1 MWWAPRTSGCLPTLL
16 RARTPGSSA
25 SPATC
30 GRNTCP
36 NIAPLP
42 STTPGCLPTPDCSY
56 CLHKL
61 TSSMFS
67 QASLSLCSVCLS
79 IHIIVCLCVFV
90 GVFIIH
96 WPWKGQVKMSLWWH
110 HVLGLWTEHFEP
122 NNTSLMGLTQ
132 DKWMTTTNTPPPMW
146 GPQHKQAEGSYFVL
160 CSHSSVL
167 FCPFNVMSLISDLSC
182 VSTCS
187 SPINAKKVNS
197 LNSSDSYIGLW
208 RNYLIL
214 CCSSASSSPSMCSSS
229 STSGS
234 VRCSPPETLA
244 STPDSGYSYDSKVR
258 STCTNNS
265 LCTHINMVLNIQ
277 KIYW

>member
-1 MWWAPRTSGCLPTLL
+1 
-16 RARTPGSSA
+16 
-25 SPATC
+25 
-30 GRNTCP
+30 
-36 NIAPLP
+36 
-42 STTPGCLPTPDCSY
+42 
-56 CLHKL
+56 
-61 TSSMFS
+61 
-67 QASLSLCSVCLS
+67 
-79 IHIIVCLCVFV
+79 
-90 GVFIIH
+90 
-96 WPWKGQVKMSLWWH
+96 
-110 HVLGLWTEHFEP
+110 
-122 NNTSLMGLTQ
+122 
-132 DKWMTTTNTPPPMW
+132 
-146 GPQHKQAEGSYFVL
+146 
-160 CSHSSVL
+160 
-167 FCPFNVMSLISDLSC
+167 MSLISDLSC

-277 KIYW
+277 KYIDNFQVSKGSEVVHKEVVKNAMQYDIGP